1 MCVLPHAL
9 LVRKIVNIVIL
20 VDIIYQKYKSYTNIN
35 TLTEIAGSGL
45 MFTNNVEYTYEFN
58 GMTIINPP
66 TGNNENNSELKIKG
80 TVKVAGI
87 QNCGAIVDLLNVEIT
102 QGSEVFYFSIIIF
115 LHTI

>member
-1 MCVLPHAL
+1 
-9 LVRKIVNIVIL
+9 
-20 VDIIYQKYKSYTNIN
+20 
-35 TLTEIAGSGL
+35 

-102 QGSEVFYFSIIIF
+102 QGSEVFYFFNNYFSTHNMIYMIGRCAT
-115 LHTI
+115 LYVHTILDYMMNRDLI